1 MHLLQYLQKYNNYAI
16 IVKYMKQTSLL
27 HLPDDKRHLLNAAVL
42 WVIFAG
48 VCVVL
53 ANVMAAGA

>member
-1 MHLLQYLQKYNNYAI
+1 
-16 IVKYMKQTSLL
+16 MKHTSIL

-48 VCVVL
+48 ICVVF
-53 ANVMAAGA
+53 ANVLAAGA